1 MASSPLATTSSS
13 LHYTSTTNEET
24 TGGLSL
30 LNKHFNQAL
39 TWFKPN
45 HDQTINSSSN
55 NNENTSNNKSFSLNA
70 YLTYVTLKLPL
81 IMQGINTKF
90 II

>member
-1 MASSPLATTSSS
+1 LHNTS
-13 LHYTSTTNEET
+13 TNEET
-24 TGGLSL
+24 TSGLSL

-45 HDQTINSSSN
+45 DQTINSTSN
-55 NNENTSNNKSFSLNA
+55 INNENTSNSKSFSLNA

-81 IMQGINTKF
+81 IMQGKI
-90 II
+90 